1 MTEKRRYTDIVA
13 SLETH
18 IIYIQTHLRNI
29 DAHLER
35 LNTQENRQ
43 NVAIAKNSVRIGL
56 LWKMGW
62 GSLLALITGVIAI
75 LLKIIGV
82 Y

>member
-29 DAHLER
+29 DAHLEK

-56 LWKMGW
+56 LWKI
-62 GSLLALITGVIAI
+62 GSGLLALTAGAIAT
-75 LLKIIGV
+75 LLKIMGV

>member
-29 DAHLER
+29 DAHLGR

-43 NVAIAKNSVRIGL
+43 NVAIAKNSVRISL
-56 LWKMGW
+56 LWKIG
-62 GSLLALITGVIAI
+62 GSLLALIGSGIAL
-75 LLKIIGV
+75 LLKIMGV

>member
-1 MTEKRRYTDIVA
+1 MGEKRRYIDIVA

-18 IIYIQTHLRNI
+18 IIYINTHLQSI
-29 DAHLER
+29 DAHLEK
-35 LNTQENRQ
+35 LNNQENRQ

-56 LWKMGW
+56 MWKIG
-62 GSLLALITGVIAI
+62 GGLLVLLSSGIAI
-75 LLKIIGV
+75 LLKALGV